1 MEETTY
7 SENTATK
14 INTRKRIFTEDL
26 FRRVSDLIISLITL
40 VILSPLLAVL
50 AIIIRISGKGPVIYY
65 QDRTGRNGKPFS
77 IYKFRSMIYN
87 AEKEEPQLSG
97 DNTESVTRIGKF
109 LRKYRIDEIP
119 NFINVIKGEMSVV
132 GYRPER
138 QFFIDRIIKIA
149 PEYLELQK
157 IKPGITSWG
166 QIKYGYASSIDEM
179 IERLN
184 FDLYY
189 LKHRSIWFDL
199 IIMIRTPVIILK
211 GKGK

>member
-1 MEETTY
+1 
-7 SENTATK
+7 
-14 INTRKRIFTEDL
+14 
-26 FRRVSDLIISLITL
+26 
-40 VILSPLLAVL
+40 
-50 AIIIRISGKGPVIYY
+50 
-65 QDRTGRNGKPFS
+65 
-77 IYKFRSMIYN
+77 
-87 AEKEEPQLSG
+87 
-97 DNTESVTRIGKF
+97 
-109 LRKYRIDEIP
+109 
-119 NFINVIKGEMSVV
+119 MSVV